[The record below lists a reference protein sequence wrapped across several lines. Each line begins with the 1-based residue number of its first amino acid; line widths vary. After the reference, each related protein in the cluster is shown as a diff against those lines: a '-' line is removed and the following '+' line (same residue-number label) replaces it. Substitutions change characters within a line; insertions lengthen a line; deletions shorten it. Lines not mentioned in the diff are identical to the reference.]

1 LSKKSFDLTKEE
13 YKLLV
18 DDLPTA
24 VFGIEYNSDIREV
37 KFTLLNKFAQEFFS
51 KIIDPNDLTG
61 SIPVKKLLKDFDFQ
75 STQKFYNALLKQKS
89 LSFKRRQFL
98 FTTSQN
104 KQILIE
110 ATVNFTIR
118 NGLVNING
126 MFEETSEIVDTKNEM
141 EIKPEAESISIEKDF
156 EEIKEFFQ
164 AFDAIIMI
172 VNEEGRIGFVS
183 PNIDDNQ
190 LYKPR
195 DEIIGKTFNEIFPE
209 GQANFFLAHVM
220 KAIDEDRCI
229 DTQYHLPID
238 DKVRW
243 FQSRAFPVKTK
254 EGETKQVITIIR
266 EITDWKKKPIK
277 D

>member
-1 LSKKSFDLTKEE
+1 MSNKDYDLSKEE
-13 YKLLV
+13 YHLLV
-18 DDLPTA
+18 NDLPIA

-37 KFTLLNKFAQEFFS
+37 KFTFLNKFAQKFFS
-51 KIIDPNDLTG
+51 KIIDPNALTG
-61 SIPVKKLLKDFDFQ
+61 DIAVNKLLKDFDFQ
-75 STQKFYNALLKQKS
+75 STQKFYNKLLKKKS

-98 FTTSQN
+98 FTTTTN
-104 KQILIE
+104 NRILIE

-126 MFEETSEIVDTKNEM
+126 MFEEISKIADEDLQAKNET
-141 EIKPEAESISIEKDF
+141 IEEDF
-156 EEIKEFFQ
+156 ERIKEFFH

-183 PNIDDNQ
+183 PNVGDNK

-195 DEIIGKTFNEIFPE
+195 AEIIGKTFEEIFPE

-220 KAIDEDRCI
+220 KAINEDKCI
-229 DTQYHLPID
+229 DMQYHLPIN

-243 FQSRAFPVKTK
+243 FQSRAFPVKTQ
-254 EGETKQVITIIR
+254 EGEMKQVVTIIR
-266 EITDWKKKPIK
+266 EITDWIKKPIEK
-277 D
+277 